1 MTRINNATVAKW
13 IKQGSAKPCG
23 VRYTI
28 GQSVSLHVK
37 GRSALYVFKYRDPIK
52 KIFTSEVLGS
62 AVDLTWVDAL
72 AATKPIRERL
82 RAGTALAS
90 PRGASASGQTFAQ
103 VMEAWIKKRST
114 DKWSA
119 DASEEQ
125 SYRRLMRET
134 PAFCALPVASITSD
148 DVAAALRQYVARG
161 TLVGADKHRKRIKAA
176 MEYAIL
182 RGWRTLGNPA
192 KAGVIAQPKSEDET
206 HHPALPWP
214 EVPAFMKRLLTSGT
228 AGSRA
233 LAFIILT
240 ASRAGKVQTATWSQ
254 VRDGIWSPDGNS
266 NKGAVPV
273 PLTPAMLAL
282 IGKPGEPDASVFG
295 VTKHAFDGV
304 LAGLPSD
311 VAGRAPT
318 IHGFRSTF
326 RTWARANKKDSE
338 TAELCLGHTVGSK
351 TSRAYD
357 RVNET
362 LALRRELL
370 ASWSAFA
377 MGSKVARGVPAT
389 RR

>member
-1 MTRINNATVAKW
+1 MPRINHATVSKW
-13 IKQGSAKPCG
+13 IRQGSEKPCG
-23 VRYTI
+23 QRYTI

-37 GRSALYVFKYRDPIK
+37 GRSALYVFKYRDPSTK
-52 KIFTSEVLGS
+52 KFSSRVLGS
-62 AVDLTWVDAL
+62 AINLTWIDAL
-72 AATKPIRERL
+72 AATKPIREQL
-82 RAGTALAS
+82 RAGTALTS
-90 PRGASASGQTFAQ
+90 PRGVPAGGQTFAQ
-103 VMEAWIKKRST
+103 VLEAWIEKRST
-114 DKWSA
+114 EKWSA

-134 PAFCALPVASITSD
+134 PALCALPVASITSD
-148 DVAAALRQYVARG
+148 DVAAALKQYVVAG

-206 HHPALPWP
+206 HHPALPWS
-214 EVPAFMKRLLTSGT
+214 EIPAFMKRLLASGT

-240 ASRAGKVQTATWSQ
+240 ASRAGKVTGATWSQ
-254 VRDGIWSPDGNS
+254 IRDGIWSPDGNS

-273 PLTPAMLAL
+273 PLTPAMLSL

-311 VAGRAPT
+311 VEGRAPT

-338 TAELCLGHTVGSK
+338 VAELCLGHSVGSK

-357 RVNET
+357 RVAET
-362 LALRRELL
+362 VELRRELL
-370 ASWSAFA
+370 AAWSAFA
-377 MGSKVARGVPAT
+377 CGRTLKRTTGP
-389 RR
+389 R

>member
-1 MTRINNATVAKW
+1 MTRINHATVSKW
-13 IKQGSAKPCG
+13 IRQGSEKPCG
-23 VRYTI
+23 QRYTI

-37 GRSALYVFKYRDPIK
+37 GRSALYVFKYRDPSTK
-52 KIFTSEVLGS
+52 KFSSRVLGS

-82 RAGTALAS
+82 RAGTALKQV
-90 PRGASASGQTFAQ
+90 GAPAGGQTFAQ
-103 VMEAWIKKRST
+103 VLEAWIEKRST
-114 DKWSA
+114 EKWSA
-119 DASEEQ
+119 GASEEQ

-148 DVAAALRQYVARG
+148 DVAAALRQYVVAG

-206 HHPALPWP
+206 HHPALPWS
-214 EVPAFMKRLLTSGT
+214 EIPAFMKRLLAKNT
-228 AGSRA
+228 AASRA
-233 LAFIILT
+233 LAFIVLT

-254 VRDGIWSPDGNS
+254 VRDNIWWPDGNG

-282 IGKPGEPDASVFG
+282 LGKPGDHDALIFG
-295 VTKHAFDGV
+295 ITKHAFDGV

-311 VAGRAPT
+311 VEGRAPT

-338 TAELCLGHTVGSK
+338 TAELCLGHSVGSK

-357 RVNET
+357 RVTET
-362 LALRRELL
+362 VELRRELL
-370 ASWSAFA
+370 AAWSAFA
-377 MGSKVARGVPAT
+377 TGRKG